1 LGIYEELGV
10 KRVINGEFPVT
21 RLGGSVLPKE
31 VLEAM
36 AEPTNEWCSIWEL
49 EDKVGQEIA
58 KICGAQAAH
67 VTPGSFAALTL
78 SAAACIAGDDPEK
91 MRLLPD
97 TTGMKNE
104 IIIQRNLLS
113 AHAGEAGT
121 YDRSMEVPGGKFV
134 RIGHE
139 EFGARPIDLERA
151 INGKT
156 AAIHF
161 MVPEYPDSR
170 SDIIPLEQL
179 IEIGHKHDVPIIVDA
194 AGQTY
199 PIELLSKF
207 SRMGADLVCFA
218 AKYVLGAN
226 AAGWV
231 CGRKDLVDAVALH
244 SFIGQEAG
252 GYDPKPGFYRSIGRG
267 YKMDRQQ
274 IVGTLAALRRWVKM
288 DHYQERIV
296 PALEKARKLQGLLEK
311 KLDNVKF
318 GTFPEVLVG
327 GIGYHQLGI
336 EIVFEKRTSKQVAKM
351 RSALRDCDPSIWVAS
366 QDNKLQI
373 NCLLL
378 SEGDEKMIAEG
389 ITSVL

>member
-1 LGIYEELGV
+1 M
-10 KRVINGEFPVT
+10 INGEFPVT
-21 RLGGSVLPKE
+21 RLGGSVLPRE

-36 AEPTNEWCSIWEL
+36 AEPTENWCSIWEL

-58 KICGAQAAH
+58 KICEAEAAH

-139 EFGARPIDLERA
+139 ELGARPIDLERA
-151 INGKT
+151 INPRT

-170 SDIIPLEQL
+170 PDIIPLEQV
-179 IEIGHKHDVPIIVDA
+179 IEIGHKHGVPIIVDA

-199 PIELLSKF
+199 PIELLSRF
-207 SRMGADLVCFA
+207 TRMGADLVCYA
-218 AKYVLGAN
+218 AKYVLGPN
-226 AAGWV
+226 AGGWV

-274 IVGTLAALRRWVKM
+274 IVGTFVALQRWVRM
-288 DHYQERIV
+288 DHYNERIV
-296 PALEKARKLQGLLEK
+296 PALEKARNLRNFLAGKLEGVDFE
-311 KLDNVKF
+311 
-318 GTFPEVLVG
+318 TFPDSLIE
-327 GIGYHQLGI
+327 GIGYHQLGL
-336 EIVFEKRTSKQVAKM
+336 EIVFEKKSKQQVARLQSM
-351 RSALRDCDPSIWVAS
+351 LRENNPSIWVAT
-366 QDNKLQI
+366 QDNKLQV

-378 SEGDEKMIAEG
+378 SEGDEKMIAQG
-389 ITSVL
+389 ILSVL